1 MANIDQIKKLRNVTG
16 VSLMKCKEAL
26 EKANGNIEEARE
38 VLKKQGQEFA
48 QKRLDRKTKEGIIDS
63 YIHAGKKVGVMIE
76 LQCESDFVAR
86 SDGFQKLAH
95 EICLQIAAVSS
106 QDIPLLEQPW
116 IKDTKRTI
124 KDLISDYIMK
134 FGENVSLKQFI
145 RYEL

>member
-1 MANIDQIKKLRNVTG
+1 MANIDQIKKLRNITG

-26 EKANGNIEEARE
+26 EKTNDNIEEARE
-38 VLKKQGQEFA
+38 ILKKQGQDFA

-95 EICLQIAAVSS
+95 EICLQIAAVNL
-106 QDIPLLEQPW
+106 QDTPLLEQPW

-124 KDLISDYIMK
+124 KDLINGYIMK

-145 RYEL
+145 KYEL

>member
-48 QKRLDRKTKEGIIDS
+48 RNRLDRKTKEGIIES

-95 EICLQIAAVSS
+95 EICLQVAAVSS

-116 IKDTKRTI
+116 IKNTKRTI
-124 KDLISDYIMK
+124 KDLINDYIMK

>member
-106 QDIPLLEQPW
+106 RDIPLLEQPW

>member
-1 MANIDQIKKLRNVTG
+1 MPNIDQIKKLRNITG

-26 EKANGNIEEARE
+26 EKTNDNIEEARE
-38 VLKKQGQEFA
+38 ILKKQGQEFA
-48 QKRLDRKTKEGIIDS
+48 QKRLDRKTNQGIIDS

-86 SDGFQKLAH
+86 SDGFQELAH

-106 QDIPLLEQPW
+106 QDIPLLDQPW

-124 KDLISDYIMK
+124 KDLINDYIMK

>member
-16 VSLMKCKEAL
+16 VSLIKCKEAL
-26 EKANGNIEEARE
+26 EKANDNIEEARE

-63 YIHAGKKVGVMIE
+63 YIHAGKKVGVMVE

-106 QDIPLLEQPW
+106 QDTPLLEQPW